1 MPRQTRL
8 YIPSPCH
15 EDWNKMTAAE
25 HGRFCTSCCKQVV
38 DFTLMTDQQI
48 LNYLSAR
55 SGKLCGRFDSEQ
67 LQRPLVETKMA
78 KKKSWWMA
86 LTMPLL
92 LLFERSEAQGSVA
105 VITGDTT
112 LSTIEKEPQI
122 MGKLTYP
129 SEREITIKGTVVDE
143 KNEPIPFATI
153 SEKGALIPI
162 AADTDGN
169 FVLRTNSNRRSFT
182 ILVSAVGF
190 ESAERK
196 IDVSQDTVATITVQ
210 MRPSLSGE
218 LIVVTAGAISSYEP
232 VMFIDTIKT
241 AVKKIVG
248 ISNFKIYPNPAF
260 KGRLVHIETA
270 NAGKYQ
276 LQLLDNQ
283 SRLTKIEELNAESEN
298 YQASFTVPTAIAAG
312 VYYLRLI
319 DEEKKKQYTEKLI
332 IQ

>member
-1 MPRQTRL
+1 MPRQTSL
-8 YIPSPCH
+8 YVPTPCH

-25 HGRFCTSCCKQVV
+25 HGRFCASCCKQVV
-38 DFTLMTDQQI
+38 DFTLMSDHQI
-48 LNYLSAR
+48 LNYLSDQ
-55 SGKLCGRFDSEQ
+55 SGKLCGRFDPEQ

-92 LLFERSEAQGSVA
+92 FLFQRSQAQESVA
-105 VITGDTT
+105 VIAPDTT
-112 LSTIEKEPQI
+112 LSPIQKEPQI
-122 MGKLTYP
+122 MGKLIYQP
-129 SEREITIKGTVVDE
+129 EREITIIGNVVDE
-143 KNEPIPFATI
+143 KNEPIPYATI
-153 SEKGALIPI
+153 SEKGALMPI
-162 AADTDGN
+162 AADSHGN
-169 FVLRTNSNRRSFT
+169 FILRTNSNRRSFP
-182 ILVSAVGF
+182 IVVSAVGF
-190 ESAERK
+190 ESLKRN
-196 IDVSQDTVATITVQ
+196 IDVSQDTLVTITLQ

-218 LIVVTAGAISSYEP
+218 VVVVTMGRMSSYQP
-232 VMFIDTIKT
+232 VTFIDTIKT

-248 ISNFKIYPNPAF
+248 TSNFKIYPNPAF
-260 KGRLVHIETA
+260 RGSVVHIETA

-283 SRLTKIEELNAESEN
+283 SRLTKIEEVNAESEN
-298 YQASFTVPTAIAAG
+298 YKASFTLPTAIAAG